1 MRIVVPTLADL
12 RRWTPAG
19 LALRAL
25 LFAAAAGA
33 LALPAVGGGLPL
45 VPVVVGLLGLL
56 SAVIRPGGAGP
67 AVVIGGAALGWILR
81 YGTGAAPVLGTV
93 LLALALA
100 VHHQCATLA
109 AAVPPG
115 ARIDR
120 SILVRYGRYGGF
132 VLALSVVVGVLA
144 LAAAPPA
151 GSAPLEL
158 LAVAAVVV
166 VVLVPVLLSRTGRP
180 R

>member
-67 AVVIGGAALGWILR
+67 AVVIG
-81 YGTGAAPVLGTV
+81 GTGAAPVLGTV